1 MELLMTMDYNKVTR
15 LTEKVLKEAT
25 KIAKDHAETEE
36 DTIFIANAFLNASKI
51 LYTEAL
57 GEEIATSLLLE
68 VMRLSFGDS
77 KRTIH

>member
-1 MELLMTMDYNKVTR
+1 MVMDHNKVSQ
-15 LTEKVLKEAT
+15 LTEKVLKEAS

-51 LYTEAL
+51 LYTQAL

-68 VMRLSFGDS
+68 VMRQSFGDHN
-77 KRTIH
+77 RTLH